1 MLGCGVKKGKDNHIG
16 DESALPFHKIKGDGS
31 WGAKALFHRNKFVN
45 FVGQTSM
52 QNMQSLFRINPTA
65 SDIQPAA
72 EFYDT
77 VFENVEDDAFGYLM
91 DPDPRWANL
100 KDCGEFPCT
109 APWNTL
115 LSF

>member
-1 MLGCGVKKGKDNHIG
+1 
-16 DESALPFHKIKGDGS
+16 
-31 WGAKALFHRNKFVN
+31 
-45 FVGQTSM
+45 M
-52 QNMQSLFRINPTA
+52 QNMQSLFRINPYA
-65 SDIQPAA
+65 SDLQPAA

-91 DPDPRWANL
+91 DPDEKWANV

-115 LSF
+115 LSFKNTKFQGQRPTMTEA